1 MTNSWSKC
9 CQISVIIVEPSGDK
23 ALTCSIKYRRR
34 APVRTTCLPCA
45 TWLKNQYQIKV
56 NAFSLST
63 SFRSRKK
70 TILGWRLM
78 LQNLR
83 SFVCCAKIVTPPP
96 PSWKSDFKECIA
108 SCSDCRVFTL
118 YCPADPV
125 YFLCLYHCCSC
136 ELLNAVRI
144 LTEDLPSSV
153 YEPSP
158 NTS

>member
-1 MTNSWSKC
+1 M
-9 CQISVIIVEPSGDK
+9 EPSGDK

-96 PSWKSDFKECIA
+96 HLEKVISKNALLLAVTTECLHCI
-108 SCSDCRVFTL
+108 VQLTL
-118 YCPADPV
+118 
-125 YFLCLYHCCSC
+125 S
-136 ELLNAVRI
+136 I
-144 LTEDLPSSV
+144 SSV
-153 YEPSP
+153 CITVALVS
-158 NTS
+158 SSML